1 MHDFAEKFIQ
11 EYSNAFLAMIGAK
24 FIKTTGA
31 WNETIELT
39 ESLLNHEVPKTKF
52 PSFSDMKT
60 FYNEIWN
67 TKEYSRILRFNFSV
81 EFDNK
86 AGSNF
91 LYYKAFI

>member
-11 EYSNAFLAMIGAK
+11 EYSNAFLAMVGAK
-24 FIKTTGA
+24 FIKILN
-31 WNETIELT
+31 NEF
-39 ESLLNHEVPKTKF
+39 PKTKF